1 MAGWE
6 MMTFNIKDGY
16 LEAIVRGYKSGLLS
30 AADYNN
36 LCQCES
42 LDDIKLNLTGTDYG
56 GFLQNGTL
64 SAHVLT
70 LEARLYTFHRSSTSA
85 DFNLKLGGARHGTL
99 CAATAPACS
108 HRTGVNLERNSV

>member
-1 MAGWE
+1 VLFGRELLLRRGGQTLLARTCAFSRQRDEMAGWE

-16 LEAIVRGYKSGLLS
+16 LEAIVRGYKSGLLA

-56 GFLQNGTL
+56 GFLQNGT
-64 SAHVLT
+64 S
-70 LEARLYTFHRSSTSA
+70 
-85 DFNLKLGGARHGTL
+85 
-99 CAATAPACS
+99 P
-108 HRTGVNLERNSV
+108 